1 MADDDRSYRYGA
13 PPKKNPDIFGAI
25 FGSNTGLAPKK
36 PAGQPYSSA
45 GNMAP
50 NKDNYAPSD
59 PLNWQT
65 IAAEQRAKANAAAM
79 NGTPTASNPVG
90 SVGQPVESP
99 SAISAPEPVQPS
111 TPSGIDVNALY
122 DALIGK
128 AKGYND
134 TGLAAYD
141 ESRDRVTGNYD
152 RSNKEMYT
160 QYMNSR
166 NQAGDMAS
174 GLGASQDIYNNW
186 DSGLRRVQENSDL
199 ALADN
204 QSFFDKMKA
213 AQNAAFQEYLA
224 GVENDR
230 VAKATEQNLAILDY
244 MAGVNG
250 TGGGSSGGG
259 GRGGSGGSS
268 SGDIKETAKQTDTV
282 IDPEA
287 YNTYLTLRA
296 TDPAAAN
303 LFYES
308 YLASTGSPSVKALTE
323 TIGKTSAEMQADKF
337 DPLAGQFGFNKDE
350 AYLQAMKNNPNIL
363 SPGAL
368 KAERDRQARN
378 TRNKKNLSAA
388 KTARDGALS
397 FSGIFNNPKST
408 QTVTTTAS
416 QKK

>member
-25 FGSNTGLAPKK
+25 FGQNTGLAPK

-65 IAAEQRAKANAAAM
+65 IAAEQRAKANAAALY
-79 NGTPTASNPVG
+79 GTPTASNPVG
-90 SVGQPVESP
+90 SAGQTGSAP
-99 SAISAPEPVQPS
+99 SAGMAPEPVQPS
-111 TPSGIDVNALY
+111 TPTGLDINALY

-128 AKGYND
+128 AKGYNN

-141 ESRDRVTGNYD
+141 EGRDRVNSNYD
-152 RSNKEMYT
+152 RSNEEMYT

-199 ALADN
+199 ARADS
-204 QSFFDKMKA
+204 QSFFDKMKG

-224 GVENDR
+224 SLENDR
-230 VAKATEQNLAILDY
+230 IAKTTEQNLAIMDY
-244 MAGVNG
+244 MAGING
-250 TGGGSSGGG
+250 TGGGGSGGG

-268 SGDIKETAKQTDTV
+268 SGSIKETAKQTDTV
-282 IDPEA
+282 VDPEA
-287 YNTYLTLRA
+287 YNTYLQLKA
-296 TDPAAAN
+296 TNPAAAN
-303 LFYES
+303 AFYEA
-308 YLASTGSPSVKALTE
+308 YLGSTGSPVVKDLTT
-323 TIGKTSAEMQADKF
+323 TIGKTTAEMQADNF
-337 DPLAGQFGFNKDE
+337 DPLAGQFGYNKDE
-350 AYLQAMKNNPNIL
+350 AYLKAMKNNPYIL

-368 KAERDRQARN
+368 AAERARQARN
-378 TRNKKNLSAA
+378 ANNKKNTQAA
-388 KTARDGALS
+388 KSARDAALS